1 MGLYFALLRPALLPE
16 AALYIRTEISE
27 VRAAVPGLLNW
38 LEIERMEES

>member
-1 MGLYFALLRPALLPE
+1 MGLYFALLRPALLSE
-16 AALYIRTEISE
+16 DARYIGTAISE